1 MEININ
7 ISTVMLLGFLL
18 IKIWTVLY
26 RECNYTIHN
35 RYAKMINKKLYV
47 NSINLANKIY
57 TVEPYGQ
64 YLLGACLY
72 VLNDVNP
79 NECPHVYRY
88 IQEIEVSDLEISM
101 VKNYFHKHIYMVRKI
116 IRNIKK
122 RRNIRILQGFV
133 YKYNQ
138 TKQIPYM
145 PVIGKVYRECKEHYT
160 NIISLNISSILGA
173 DGN

>member
-1 MEININ
+1 MEINF
-7 ISTVMLLGFLL
+7 STVMLLGLFVVKLYC
-18 IKIWTVLY
+18 IIY
-26 RECNYTIHN
+26 RECNYTIQD
-35 RYAKMINKKLYV
+35 RYARLINRKLYV

-72 VLNDVNP
+72 VLNLNFT
-79 NECPHVYRY
+79 ECPHVYRY
-88 IQEIEVSDLEISM
+88 IQETGVTNVQISI
-101 VKNYFHKHIYMVRKI
+101 VKNYFHKHIYMVKKL

-138 TKQIPYM
+138 TKQIPYL
-145 PVIGKVYRECKEHYT
+145 PVIGKVYKECFEDFKMKLKIKWNKQT
-160 NIISLNISSILGA
+160 NNLL
-173 DGN
+173 